1 MSQAG
6 SLNLIVA
13 QELEEHYF
21 SSRHK
26 RPLPAEAPGE
36 HSGALTELC
45 RTALDVPVS

>member
-1 MSQAG
+1 MTSSG
-6 SLNLIVA
+6 NLIASVA

-26 RPLPAEAPGE
+26 RPLPVEAPGE
-36 HSGALTELC
+36 HAGALTELC